1 MNEEKI
7 NKAEAGWAI
16 ITGQAKDRKKT
27 IPYNPLYLKVSG
39 NNVAGA
45 ILFQQITHR
54 WVYSGSR
61 PFYKFQAPCGNAL
74 YRKDDSW
81 QEELGFTRSV
91 FETAR
96 KSIHAKRITQ
106 GTSKSE
112 AEKRYPIIYWIDSS
126 RVTWYQVNEEVM
138 GELTYLLYFDKDK
151 LKARLDEIDGKEKSQ
166 CDDQPMS
173 SSEEI
178 NQSILGNAGI
188 PHSLLSESSSKSSS
202 EITPT
207 RQKTRVV
214 GPPTAVDNPSSLSG
228 EAEPTSTQDQLQKK
242 DQRVLKRRIMPSSAK
257 VHDHPGL
264 VWTQDEDLLH
274 VVDVNVEPEDL
285 ILTCPD
291 CEESQEWP
299 PSENRRRKGPA
310 LICHE
315 CGAYF
320 RVHTEHNGRGKTY
333 QLPIVG
339 QEGRWMAHI
348 DDVPYRVNSFPC
360 TQAQAERLTSLWL
373 EDAGTV
379 RSLLV
384 WIDKENLIQRAWRN
398 HRDRIAGAV
407 ITGFKSR
414 KQNSEGRKAAEQIHE
429 EITTADSDVSALFEE
444 TK

>member
-1 MNEEKI
+1 MSDSEIQEGGGYRNPIKGLGYANIFNVMIVDPEISDGAFRLYSLYLRFAGKNTNHWWGMEKI
-7 NKAEAGWAI
+7 ANVFKCSVRTISTWNAELEKAGY
-16 ITGQAKDRKKT
+16 ITRERQYG
-27 IPYNPLYLKVSG
+27 
-39 NNVAGA
+39 
-45 ILFQQITHR
+45 H
-54 WVYSGSR
+54 
-61 PFYKFQAPCGNAL
+61 
-74 YRKDDSW
+74 
-81 QEELGFTRSV
+81 
-91 FETAR
+91 
-96 KSIHAKRITQ
+96 
-106 GTSKSE
+106 TS
-112 AEKRYPIIYWIDSS
+112 YTWI
-126 RVTWYQVNEEVM
+126 EEVSSNPR
-138 GELTYLLYFDKDK
+138 
-151 LKARLDEIDGKEKSQ
+151 LKALALSKPFVAHLK
-166 CDDQPMS
+166 PKAHKPAP
-173 SSEEI
+173 
-178 NQSILGNAGI
+178 SIMQDSAQLVKQDSAPSI
-188 PHSLLSESSSKSSS
+188 MQDSARISTTHLSTKALELS
-202 EITPT
+202 T
-207 RQKTRVV
+207 REKTRVV

-242 DQRVLKRRIMPSSAK
+242 GQRVLKREIMPSSA

-274 VVDVNVEPEDL
+274 VVDVNVEPEDTV
-285 ILTCPD
+285 ITCPD
-291 CEESQEWP
+291 CEEDQPWPRSQGQ
-299 PSENRRRKGPA
+299 RRKEPA

-360 TQAQAERLTSLWL
+360 TQAQAERLTRLWL

>member
-1 MNEEKI
+1 MPKKKESKQRVAVIRQPLVALTGNYKLALVLGQMLYWSERGYDVDDYILEERERNPDTKI
-7 NKAEAGWAI
+7 DLTDGWIYKSGKDLVKDLMVDWSLKTTRRYLSTLVDAGYLDKRNNPKYKWDKCLQYRPNLYKI
-16 ITGQAKDRKKT
+16 QRDLLAKGLVLD
-27 IPYNPLYLKVSG
+27 G
-39 NNVAGA
+39 
-45 ILFQQITHR
+45 
-54 WVYSGSR
+54 
-61 PFYKFQAPCGNAL
+61 
-74 YRKDDSW
+74 
-81 QEELGFTRSV
+81 
-91 FETAR
+91 
-96 KSIHAKRITQ
+96 
-106 GTSKSE
+106 
-112 AEKRYPIIYWIDSS
+112 YPIL
-126 RVTWYQVNEEVM
+126 QEVM
-138 GELTYLLYFDKDK
+138 
-151 LKARLDEIDGKEKSQ
+151 DEIRL
-166 CDDQPMS
+166 
-173 SSEEI
+173 
-178 NQSILGNAGI
+178 SILKETSDMVSDRTDMVSDRTDMVSDRSGADVAALPEI
-188 PHSLLSESSSKSSS
+188 PS
-202 EITPT
+202 EIPSEVPSELPT
-207 RQKTRVV
+207 REKTRVV

-242 DQRVLKRRIMPSSAK
+242 DQRVLKREIMPSSAK

-274 VVDVNVEPEDL
+274 VVDVDVEPEDTV
-285 ILTCPD
+285 ITCPD
-291 CEESQEWP
+291 CEEDQPWPRSQGQ
-299 PSENRRRKGPA
+299 RRKEPA

-360 TQAQAERLTSLWL
+360 TQAQAERLTRLWL